1 MVEGGRAL
9 AKKSFRAVSG
19 IIVDAVGIVILTLLS
34 VCFGIKQ
41 MSNYG
46 TFNSVTPYV
55 LEHQNS
61 MWKEEPTSRR
71 G

>member
-1 MVEGGRAL
+1 MQ
-9 AKKSFRAVSG
+9 KKSFRAVSS
-19 IIVDAVGIVILTLLS
+19 IIIDAVGIVILMLLS

-46 TFNSVTPYV
+46 TFNSVTPCV

-61 MWKEEPTSRR
+61 MWKKEQTSRR